1 MNSLDIRDEREGLA
15 RYAAYLDRRL
25 IGTASWVL
33 VRETVL
39 LPYIEVDA
47 DKHDLGI
54 GSLLVRRALD
64 DARTEGYSALA
75 LCPFVRRWTD
85 LHPAYRDVV
94 RRPRAGELLAITA
107 LLAAERTLRG
117 LHRGPVD
124 AL

>member
-75 LCPFVRRWTD
+75 LCPFVRR
-85 LHPAYRDVV
+85 
-94 RRPRAGELLAITA
+94 
-107 LLAAERTLRG
+107 
-117 LHRGPVD
+117 
-124 AL
+124 